1 MLNGHVEI
9 GDGLSLN
16 ALCGVDNEQ
25 RTLTGSDAS
34 RHLVREV
41 DVSRSVD
48 KVQNVCLTIMLI
60 LHLDGM
66 TLDGYASLSLQIHV
80 VKHLTFGNL
89 DGFCPLEQPVRQCG
103 FTVVNVC
110 YDAEVAY
117 MFHISVMFVAKLQF
131 SCL

>member
-1 MLNGHVEI
+1 MLNGHIEI

-34 RHLVREV
+34 RHFVREV

-48 KVQNVCLTIMLI
+48 KVQNVCLTVMLI

-80 VKHLTFGNL
+80 VKHLALSYLDCLRMLQQSVGKRRLAMVDVGNNT
-89 DGFCPLEQPVRQCG
+89 E
-103 FTVVNVC
+103 
-110 YDAEVAY
+110 
-117 MFHISVMFVAKLQF
+117 ISYIIH
-131 SCL
+131 